1 MTKVLPFLLVFILAC
16 STESNKTTYEVE
28 EVSLGNSAK
37 LDVPDRLSEWNLFK
51 GKISDLV
58 PVDYALPYDLNTPL
72 FTDYAYKSRFIIL
85 PENGKMKYDKTE
97 VFTFPDSTILVKT
110 FYYPSDFRN
119 SNSKKDIVETRLLV
133 KEKIGW
139 NAWTYV
145 WNEEQTDAI
154 LTITGKD
161 RPVSWTD
168 KEGKLKQVSYSV
180 PNLVQCKS
188 CHEKNGRMTSIG
200 PKARNLN
207 RPAKSKESNLLV
219 TWNQMQKLDNLPA
232 IEEVPRVPVWEDEES
247 GTLAERARAWL
258 DVNCAHCHS
267 TEGPAKNSGLYLTY
281 NENDPYKL
289 GINKPPVA
297 AGRGSKGL
305 RYAIF
310 PGSPEKS
317 ILYQRI
323 ISLDPGV
330 MMPELGRK
338 TNHEE
343 GIKVVKEWIQ
353 SL

>member
-1 MTKVLPFLLVFILAC
+1 MSKFLPFLLVFIMAC
-16 STESNKTTYEVE
+16 STESNKRSYEVE

-37 LDVPDRLSEWNLFK
+37 LDVPERLSEWNLFK
-51 GKISDLV
+51 GKMSDLV
-58 PVDYALPYDLNTPL
+58 PVDYALQYDLNTPL
-72 FTDYAYKSRFIIL
+72 FTDYAYKSRFIVL
-85 PENGKMKYDKTE
+85 PKDSRMQYNETE
-97 VFTFPDSTILVKT
+97 VFGFPDSTILVKT

-119 SNSKKDIVETRLLV
+119 ESSQKDIIETRLLV

-145 WNEEQTDAI
+145 WNEDQTDAI

-161 RPVSWTD
+161 RPVSWID
-168 KEGKLKQVSYSV
+168 KQGELKQVSYSV

-188 CHEKNGRMTSIG
+188 CHEKSGRMTPIG

-207 RPAKSKESNLLV
+207 RPTESIENNLLV
-219 TWNQMQKLDNLPA
+219 KWAKLKKLDQMPS
-232 IEEVPRVPVWEDEES
+232 IEDVPMVPVWEEEES

-267 TEGPAKNSGLYLTY
+267 KEGPAKNSGLYLTY

-297 AGRGSKGL
+297 AGSGSKGL

-343 GIKVVKEWIQ
+343 GIAVVKAWIQ